1 MFKLCFI
8 TIVNQKW
15 GKKVCTTGWF
25 PSRCVLPVT
34 VVAGEREEV
43 MGGS

>member
-1 MFKLCFI
+1 MYKLSFI
-8 TIVNQKW
+8 TIVNH
-15 GKKVCTTGWF
+15 KVCTTGWF